1 MVKEYNEDIAF
12 VFLQHGRL
20 TVHFISLADTAD
32 IFFLLTAVSLF
43 ALWCY
48 VKLSKR
54 RYLSAEIITNLVYRV
69 PLLID
74 TRTLILKE
82 WNPSSSLT

>member
-12 VFLQHGRL
+12 VFPQHGRL
-20 TVHFISLADTAD
+20 TIHFISLADTAD
-32 IFFLLTAVSLF
+32 IFCTYGSLLICPLVLRETL
-43 ALWCY
+43 
-48 VKLSKR
+48 KN